1 MTGKMQDLLE
11 AAYVPGGEIEVV
23 LPGIPE
29 VVPVVAAAAAVAAAV
44 AAAAVAAAAAA
55 AADCWLWLA
64 WHYY

>member
-1 MTGKMQDLLE
+1 MKYHPYPK
-11 AAYVPGGEIEVV
+11 ANIISI
-23 LPGIPE
+23 LPKLFPICNSSSR
-29 VVPVVAAAAAVAAAV
+29 VAAV